1 MDDNVTHLP
10 DGVRR
15 YGQDATRPAPIPD
28 FPIQVGK
35 SEVIHVHE
43 PDAGTVMDIE
53 EATTTRA
60 MLQLFFGDDWDKVS
74 DDLNALHPTE
84 LVDIAGDLSRHFK
97 LNATQTRVNRAE
109 RRRQQRAR

>member
-1 MDDNVTHLP
+1 MDNEDNVTQLP
-10 DGVRR
+10 SGVRR
-15 YGQDATRPAPIPD
+15 YGQNRPEPIED
-28 FPIQVGK
+28 FPVQIGD
-35 SEVIHVHE
+35 SEVVMVRE

-60 MLQLFFGDDWDKVS
+60 VLQLFFGDDYAKIEEQ
-74 DDLNALHPTE
+74 LNGLHPTV

>member
-1 MDDNVTHLP
+1 MDDNVTQFR
-10 DGVRR
+10 DTNVNR
-15 YGQDATRPAPIPD
+15 YGQDRPAAIPD
-28 FPIQVGK
+28 FPVHIGDSPV
-35 SEVIHVHE
+35 VNVHE

-60 MLQLFFGDDWDKVS
+60 VLQLFFGDDYADIEEH
-74 DDLNALHPTE
+74 LNSLHPTV
-84 LVDIAGDLSRHFK
+84 LVDLAGDLSRHFK

>member
-1 MDDNVTHLP
+1 MDTEDNVTQLP
-10 DGVRR
+10 NGVRR
-15 YGQDATRPAPIPD
+15 YGQDRPAALPD
-28 FPIQVGK
+28 FPIQVGD
-35 SEVIHVHE
+35 SAVVMVHE

-60 MLQLFFGDDWDKVS
+60 VLQLFFGDDWDKIEEQ
-74 DDLNALHPTE
+74 LNSLHPTV

>member
-1 MDDNVTHLP
+1 MDNEDNVTQLP
-10 DGVRR
+10 NGVRR
-15 YGQDATRPAPIPD
+15 YGQDRPAALPD
-28 FPIQVGK
+28 FPIQIGDSPV
-35 SEVIHVHE
+35 VQVHE

-53 EATTTRA
+53 EATSTRA
-60 MLQLFFGDDWDKVS
+60 VLQLFFGDDWAKIEDQ
-74 DDLNALHPTE
+74 LNSLHPTV